1 MCMYDRI
8 VWRSQRI
15 SHDNDV
21 TIVLAPNRISAFIRI
36 FFVSA
41 FSAGATY
48 ILSANPKRVRV
59 NSSVVHGSSTYT
71 CAMLEARG
79 NPRTQNYP
87 DL

>member
-1 MCMYDRI
+1 MCMYDTHF
-8 VWRSQRI
+8 WRSQRI

-41 FSAGATY
+41 FSALR
-48 ILSANPKRVRV
+48 IVLSANPKRVRV
-59 NSSVVHGSSTYT
+59 NSRVVHGSSKYT